1 MRIRPILIGLAL
13 LLSSNAWADL
23 RIFDVGLEHQQEVY
37 VALRNVL
44 APPSAGG
51 NPQMYGTVERLPDG
65 QLLVNAQPQALVQ
78 LEQVIRAIRERP
90 VAAAPRVMLRYWAV
104 LGSRAAGPNN
114 FGTAPPPVLN
124 DVLAE
129 LKRLHNGVTFRVI
142 GTAAVTTDSGQ
153 EGEVTADTMSVKQEA
168 QVQGNTLNAYM
179 RINVSGLFAPDP
191 NAPRI
196 TVQGQN
202 SPPRFSI
209 GEIELRTSLERGEFV
224 VLGESQAQGNG
235 LDGPVFY
242 IVHWAE

>member
-1 MRIRPILIGLAL
+1 MRARLTIALSLSLLAAG
-13 LLSSNAWADL
+13 NAWADL
-23 RIFDVGLEHQQEVY
+23 RTFDVGLQHQQEVF
-37 VALRNVL
+37 AAIRNVL
-44 APPSAGG
+44 NREVVGDFNSNGSASL
-51 NPQMYGTVERLPDG
+51 LPNG
-65 QLLVNAQPQALVQ
+65 QILVNAQPQVLAQ
-78 LEQVIRAIRERP
+78 LEQVVQAIRERP

-114 FGTAPPPVLN
+114 FGVAPPPVLN

-129 LKRLHNGVTFRVI
+129 LKRLNGGVTFRVI

-168 QVQGNTLNAYM
+168 QVQGDALNAYM
-179 RINVSGLFAPDP
+179 RINVQGLMTPD
-191 NAPRI
+191 ASTPRI
-196 TVQGQN
+196 AVQGQN
-202 SPPRFSI
+202 SPPRFPI